1 MFEELYIAIGVV
13 TFVFL
18 WLKKMYPRDCV
29 APVRRQSASSLTKT
43 LMEVDPVPLQP
54 DDDSLSDMSMDDDM
68 SIDEQIIDRYYCK

>member
-1 MFEELYIAIGVV
+1 MFEELYVAIGVV

-18 WLKKMYPRDCV
+18 WLKKMYPRDY
-29 APVRRQSASSLTKT
+29 VRRQSDSSLTKT

-68 SIDEQIIDRYYCK
+68 DVDGKIIVRYYGK